1 MAATV
6 ASFPLAKLLFPVPVE
21 SIPMRVSVTS
31 SIEQVT
37 PAARESIRALLSST
51 LARFSSRI
59 QQVSVLLIDEN
70 GPRGGVDKVCRAN
83 VQMLGLGT
91 VTTTARHE
99 KLMAAVSEA
108 AQRARRIVVTKLKRP
123 HSLRLRRRTK
133 GRAEQDV
140 AIVA

>member
-1 MAATV
+1 
-6 ASFPLAKLLFPVPVE
+6 
-21 SIPMRVSVTS
+21 MRVSVTS

-108 AQRARRIVVTKLKRP
+108 AQRARRI
-123 HSLRLRRRTK
+123 
-133 GRAEQDV
+133 
-140 AIVA
+140 